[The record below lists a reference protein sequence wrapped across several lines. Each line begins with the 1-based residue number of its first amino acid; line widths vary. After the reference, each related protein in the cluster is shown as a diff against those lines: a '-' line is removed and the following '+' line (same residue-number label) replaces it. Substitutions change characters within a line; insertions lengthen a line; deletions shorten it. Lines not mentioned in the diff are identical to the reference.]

1 MKKILELMISLGLVA
16 AVGTSMLGIGATDG
30 KVYEEV
36 NKLIVDAGASPI
48 QIDLEETGKEIKES
62 ININKDGQVNVGE
75 DFYIVLEKTFN
86 EMFENPVNELMSNF
100 GI

>member
-1 MKKILELMISLGLVA
+1 MKKIVGFMISLSLFG
-16 AVGTSMLGIGATDG
+16 AVSTSMLGIAAT
-30 KVYEEV
+30 EI
-36 NKLIVDAGASPI
+36 NKIVVDAGASPI

>member
-1 MKKILELMISLGLVA
+1 MKKIVGFMISLSLIG
-16 AVGTSMLGIGATDG
+16 AVSTSMLGMAAT
-30 KVYEEV
+30 EI
-36 NKLIVDAGASPI
+36 NKIVVDAGASPI

-100 GI
+100 DI

>member
-1 MKKILELMISLGLVA
+1 MKKIVSFMISLSLLG
-16 AVGTSMLGIGATDG
+16 AVSTSMLGMAAT
-30 KVYEEV
+30 EI
-36 NKLIVDAGASPI
+36 NKIVVDAGASPI

-86 EMFENPVNELMSNF
+86 EVFENPVNELMSNF

>member
-1 MKKILELMISLGLVA
+1 MKKIVGFMISLSLLG
-16 AVGTSMLGIGATDG
+16 AVSTSMLGIAAT
-30 KVYEEV
+30 EI
-36 NKLIVDAGASPI
+36 NKIVVDAGASPI

-86 EMFENPVNELMSNF
+86 EVFENPVNELMSNF